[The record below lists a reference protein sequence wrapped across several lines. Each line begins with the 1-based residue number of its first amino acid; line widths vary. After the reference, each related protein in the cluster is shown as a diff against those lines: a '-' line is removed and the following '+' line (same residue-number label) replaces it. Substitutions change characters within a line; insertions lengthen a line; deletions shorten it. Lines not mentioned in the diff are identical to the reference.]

1 MQSQKAEGMGSNLG
15 ETGVTFRLWAP
26 NADQVYVMG
35 GFSGWREEQFRLEHE
50 GDGYWAGHVNEA
62 RSGDE
67 YKFFIINGSQRLAKN
82 DPYARKL
89 THSNGNSVIYNP
101 FEDWQDHC
109 FDLPPFNQLVIY
121 EMHIGTF
128 NREDRNGGE
137 VGTFYS
143 AVAKLDYL
151 KDLGIN
157 AIELMPIMEFP
168 GDNSWGYNPSH
179 PFAVE
184 TAYGGPEGL
193 KHFIYEAHIRG
204 IAVILDVVYNHFGPS
219 DSDLWQFD
227 GWSENGYGG
236 IYFYNDE
243 RAKTP
248 WGDNRPDFGRK
259 EVRNYIRDNAL
270 MWLHAYQCDGLRLDA
285 TAMIRFLGYDDPHDR
300 TILEDGFSFLRDLN
314 AEIST
319 KFPSK
324 ILIAEDLKADAVVTA
339 PVSKSGL
346 GFHAQWG
353 LGFADYVK
361 RVLLEVDDQHRNLQ
375 LIVESLFFS
384 FNNDVFQRVIF
395 TESHDEVANGSSR
408 FPEEIDPGNANGK
421 FAKRKSTLGAITLF
435 TAPGIP
441 MIFQGQEFISQ
452 GFFSDSESL
461 DWGKQEENQGIL
473 QLYRDLIRMRSGRD
487 ESLIGLTGHIIKTL
501 HFNQENLVLAFSR
514 VHLDFQ
520 DRPVLVI
527 LNFSDHEYFGYRV
540 GIPFQAELDIKF
552 NSGWKG
558 YDEDFSDTY
567 LIGVSVDGPYEGQ
580 DHSMKIDLPAFGGV
594 ILVRK

>member
-1 MQSQKAEGMGSNLG
+1 MQSQKLEGMGSILG
-15 ETGVTFRLWAP
+15 ESGVTFRLWAP

-35 GFSGWREEQFRLEHE
+35 DFSGWREEQFYLEHE
-50 GDGYWAGHVNEA
+50 GNGYWAGHVNEA
-62 RSGDE
+62 GSGDE

-101 FEDWQDHC
+101 FEDWQDHR

-285 TAMIRFLGYDDPHDR
+285 TAMIRFLGYEDPHDR
-300 TILEDGFSFLRDLN
+300 TILEEGFSFLRDLN
-314 AEIST
+314 AEISG